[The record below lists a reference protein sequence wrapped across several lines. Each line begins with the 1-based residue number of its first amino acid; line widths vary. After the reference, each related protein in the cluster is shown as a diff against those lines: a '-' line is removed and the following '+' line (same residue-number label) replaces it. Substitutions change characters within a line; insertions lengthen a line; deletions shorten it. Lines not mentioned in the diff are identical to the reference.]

1 MKTIKLLFTLALA
14 CSAFSSKAQ
23 DFSDPQWA
31 PWGETPE
38 ERKENLMIN
47 SFLKESID
55 NKDYAAATENLQKL
69 LTKAPKG
76 SDAIYARGVVLYR
89 NKINR
94 ARSLSEK
101 KSYIDSVLLLHDLR
115 LENFADHPTRG
126 AAYILDSKAR
136 MFATYMPTDREG
148 LREVFKKAIEAGGNE
163 TKPDLVCIYFQN
175 LCDDYKMDEVMADEV
190 LAEYERLSPFF
201 ASLDASEAEFV
212 DKFEG
217 TFGMSGAASCE
228 NLEALFTKKLEADPE
243 NIDVLSQAVGLMSRA
258 NCSGAFYLA
267 TAEKLY
273 TLRPTSESAMSLA
286 AAFQNEADYDKASKY
301 LNDALLAEEDVEAR
315 EQLYGRISLVELA
328 ANRMDKALAAAR
340 EAIKTE
346 DGTLE
351 DNGVALFVR
360 AQCYGSSASA
370 CSDFACQ
377 AIYWAAYD
385 AMAQAIANFSADEQ
399 NYKEP
404 AQAMM
409 ANYRRIFPTQEECF
423 FNEVQSGSSYT
434 ITRGAAAGV
443 STTVRYR

>member
-1 MKTIKLLFTLALA
+1 MKKIKLFFAFALAL
-14 CSAFSSKAQ
+14 SSFGANAQ

-31 PWGETPE
+31 SWGETAD
-38 ERKENLMIN
+38 ERKANLMTN
-47 SFLKESID
+47 SFLKEAID
-55 NKDYAAATENLQKL
+55 NKDYASAVESLQTL
-69 LTKAPKG
+69 LKNAPKG

-101 KSYIDSVLLLHDLR
+101 NMYIDSVLLLHDLR
-115 LENFADHPTRG
+115 LENFGDHATRG
-126 AAYILDSKAR
+126 ASYILDSKAR
-136 MFATYMPTDREG
+136 LFATLKPTDREG
-148 LREVFKKAIEAGGNE
+148 LREVFKAAIEAGGAE

-201 ASLDASEAEFV
+201 AGLSEADAEYV
-212 DKFEG
+212 EKFEG
-217 TFGMSGAASCE
+217 TFGVSGAASCE
-228 NLEALFTKKLEADPE
+228 NLEALFAKKIEADPE
-243 NIDVLSQAVGLMSRA
+243 NADLLNQAVALMTRA
-258 NCSGAFYLA
+258 NCSGDFYLA

-273 TLRPTSESAMSLA
+273 SLRPTSASAMSLA
-286 AAFQNEADYDKASKY
+286 AAFQNQGDYDKASKY
-301 LNDALLAEEDVEAR
+301 LNDALAAEEDIEER
-315 EQLYGRISLVELA
+315 EKLYGRIAIVEMA

-351 DNGVALFVR
+351 DNGIALFVR
-360 AQCYGSSASA
+360 AQCYGASASA

-385 AMAQAIANFSADEQ
+385 AMAQAVANFSESEQ
-399 NYKEP
+399 NYKAP
-404 AQAMM
+404 AQSMM
-409 ANYRRIFPTQEECF
+409 SSYARSFPTQEECF
-423 FNEVQSGSSYT
+423 FNEVQAGSSYT
-434 ITRGAAAGV
+434 VSRGTAAGV